1 MYATT
6 SSPEQILHNNIIVS
20 QALNVLCLNID
31 IQVNMKLERYFTL
44 QDQLLNLAY
53 FRKSYFHKKEV
64 KISVT

>member
-44 QDQLLNLAY
+44 QDHLLNLAY